1 MTRPPLCVRSVM
13 SNGLD
18 DSAKQ
23 ALRAAAGSHESD
35 GSVYGGYK
43 GGRVAL
49 PCLDSQ

>member
-1 MTRPPLCVRSVM
+1 MIRPPLCVRRLFD
-13 SNGLD
+13 NGLD

-35 GSVYGGYK
+35 GSGGYK

-49 PCLDSQ
+49 PELDYQ